1 LRLTP
6 VPMGERRSSGMS
18 APHSTYL
25 DEDHLLVDVTV
36 TEVKDGCALGLVL
49 EHLDEA
55 GTLIAAENVSTYV
68 TPRTHQLVTTAKACR
83 LRIKWVMTGL
93 KPSFTFGVITE
104 GLSSLPESSGD
115 ADEDPNS
122 AVSRGLDLTTYQGLR
137 AYLGSMTQQVRELS
151 DRQAPDPTSG
161 SRQPEPV

>member
-104 GLSSLPESSGD
+104 GLSSLPESSGEND
-115 ADEDPNS
+115 QVPNLTIS
-122 AVSRGLDLTTYQGLR
+122 HGIDLTSYKGLR
-137 AYLGSMTQQVRELS
+137 KYLGYMTQHVNEQSALRT
-151 DRQAPDPTSG
+151 PDPTSG